1 MCDAIAEPAA
11 ASTHFED
18 DLQRDGSS
26 AREVVVNTCRE
37 LLVKLEDIRTS
48 VLHLQYS
55 LHAGDIGDAA
65 VESSERAQK
74 LWAWNQ
80 GGVFSEEVSKGVLE
94 GALQNV
100 FNAGFPDDGIAETEP
115 EETFNKSPNGDPPG
129 QKDTATPDSIDVSH
143 IVLGAITAAVDAI
156 TADADPIGGADTAPD
171 CI

>member
-1 MCDAIAEPAA
+1 MCDTIAEPAA
-11 ASTHFED
+11 ASTYFED
-18 DLQRDGSS
+18 DLKRDSS
-26 AREVVVNTCRE
+26 GRDVVVHTCGE
-37 LLVKLEDIRTS
+37 LLAKLEDVRLS

-115 EETFNKSPNGDPPG
+115 EETFNQSPNGEPPG
-129 QKDTATPDSIDVSH
+129 QEDTTATGPIDVSH
-143 IVLGAITAAVDAI
+143 IVLGAITADVDAI

>member
-1 MCDAIAEPAA
+1 MCDTIAEPAA

-115 EETFNKSPNGDPPG
+115 EETFNQSPNGEPPG
-129 QKDTATPDSIDVSH
+129 QEDTTATGPIDVGH
-143 IVLGAITAAVDAI
+143 IVFGHIDVDAI

>member
-1 MCDAIAEPAA
+1 MCDTISEPAVV
-11 ASTHFED
+11 STHFED
-18 DLQRDGSS
+18 DLQRDGS
-26 AREVVVNTCRE
+26 RDVVVHTCRE

-55 LHAGDIGDAA
+55 LHAGDLGDVA
-65 VESSERAQK
+65 VESSERARK

-115 EETFNKSPNGDPPG
+115 EETFNQSPNGDPPG
-129 QKDTATPDSIDVSH
+129 QKDTTATGPIDVGH
-143 IVLGAITAAVDAI
+143 IVFGAITADVDAI